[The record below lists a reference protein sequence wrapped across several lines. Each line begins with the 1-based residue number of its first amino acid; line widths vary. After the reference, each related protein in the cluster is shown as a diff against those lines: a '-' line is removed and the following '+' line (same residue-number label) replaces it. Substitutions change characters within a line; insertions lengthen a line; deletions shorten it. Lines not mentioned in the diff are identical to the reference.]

1 MLKILDDESTI
12 RRCQRQL
19 IRALRPFVT
28 CRIAVK
34 IGHPGESLRAKVS
47 WADEPGIW
55 FHTRTVAGDRYR
67 NAFGLGRPPDGG
79 AVSST
84 IEINVPTGS
93 LDRKIGGAFAQDDAG
108 RVFLIHRGKIGGRRG
123 VGKFLFEAHYRGV
136 WSEVEDGNTRS
147 AVVVIGDLQSRH
159 FVRQLAQFVRKVDA
173 IKDLGDD
180 DDPQARIFFDD
191 ERFREEFI
199 GGRYVP
205 ARRDYAAE
213 CDRDL
218 AVLDL
223 AHRLKDMGARVASGP
238 GGEIFTRDPAG
249 RITAIFEVAPGAVP
263 ADLEQAV
270 ARLLLRSVRL
280 SKEPRR
286 ILVVPGELESDQK
299 EMFLKLGIHVIP
311 CAWEKGTA
319 VFDGLEEGDQG
330 RGGRDEQEVP
340 E

>member
-1 MLKILDDESTI
+1 VLKILDDESTI

-28 CRIAVK
+28 DRIAVK
-34 IGHPGESLRAKVS
+34 IGHPGESFRAKIF
-47 WADEPGIW
+47 WAGEPGIW
-55 FHTRTVAGDRYR
+55 FHTRTVSPDRYG
-67 NAFGLGRPPDGG
+67 NAFGLGRPPEGG

-93 LDRKIGGAFAQDDAG
+93 LDRKIGGAFAQDDTG

-123 VGKFLFEAHYRGV
+123 VGKSLFEAHYRGV
-136 WSEVEDGNTRS
+136 WSEVEDGDTRS
-147 AVVVIGDLQSRH
+147 AVVVIGEMQSPL
-159 FVRQLAQFVRKVDA
+159 FIRQLAQFVRKVDA
-173 IKDLGDD
+173 IKDLGAD

-191 ERFREEFI
+191 ERFREEFV

-205 ARRDYAAE
+205 ERRDVAAE

-223 AHRLKDMGARVASGP
+223 AHRLREMGARVASGP

-249 RITAIFEVAPGAVP
+249 QTSAVFEVVPGAAP
-263 ADLEQAV
+263 ADLEQGV

-280 SKEPRR
+280 PQEPRR
-286 ILVVPGELESDQK
+286 VLVVPGECGREQQDLL
-299 EMFLKLGIHVIP
+299 LKLGIHVIP
-311 CAWEKGTA
+311 YSWETGTA
-319 VFDGLEEGDQG
+319 VFAGL
-330 RGGRDEQEVP
+330 
-340 E
+340 

>member
-1 MLKILDDESTI
+1 MLEILDGESTI

-28 CRIAVK
+28 DRIAVK
-34 IGHPGESLRAKVS
+34 IGHPGESIRAKIF
-47 WADEPGIW
+47 WAGEPGIW
-55 FHTRTVAGDRYR
+55 FHTRTVAGDRYG
-67 NAFGLGRPPDGG
+67 NAFGLGRPADGG

-123 VGKFLFEAHYRGV
+123 VGKSLFEAHYRGV
-136 WSEVEDGNTRS
+136 WSEVEDGDTRS
-147 AVVVIGDLQSRH
+147 AVVVIGEMQSPL
-159 FVRQLAQFVRKVDA
+159 FIRQLAQFVRKVDA
-173 IKDLGDD
+173 IKDLGAD

-191 ERFREEFI
+191 ELFREEFI

-205 ARRDYAAE
+205 VRRDYAAE

-218 AVLDL
+218 AALDL
-223 AHRLKDMGARVASGP
+223 AHRLKEAGARVGSGP

-249 RITAIFEVAPGAVP
+249 RTSSVFEVVTGAAP
-263 ADLEQAV
+263 ADLELGA

-280 SKEPRR
+280 PQQPRR
-286 ILVVPGELESDQK
+286 VLVVPGESEREQQELL
-299 EMFLKLGIHVIP
+299 LKLGIHVIP
-311 CAWEKGTA
+311 YTWEKGTA
-319 VFDGLEEGDQG
+319 EFAGLEEHLG
-330 RGGRDEQEVP
+330 EQKQ
-340 E
+340 